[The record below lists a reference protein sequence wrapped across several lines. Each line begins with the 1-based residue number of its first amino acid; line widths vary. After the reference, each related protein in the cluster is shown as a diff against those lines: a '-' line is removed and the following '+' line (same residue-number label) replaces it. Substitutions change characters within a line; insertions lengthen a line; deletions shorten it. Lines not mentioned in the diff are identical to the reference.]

1 MKALVISKINDLSS
15 CREPLDLV
23 DLPDPQPSGSDIIIK
38 VRACG
43 VCHTELDEIEGRT
56 PPEKFPMIPGHEVI
70 GNVVEKGN
78 KANRFEIGDR
88 VGVGWIFSA
97 CGQCYFCK
105 NDMENLCAD
114 FKATGRDEFGGY
126 AEFMKVRE
134 DFAYPIP
141 EVFSDYEAAPLL
153 CAGGVGYRSLRLTGI
168 QNGDPLGLTGF
179 GASGH
184 LVLKLVR
191 KIYPDTPVYVF
202 ARSSA
207 EQKFALE
214 LGAVWAGD
222 TTDRAPVKLRAVIDT
237 TPAWKPVL
245 EALINLQP
253 GGRLVINAIRK
264 ENHDLDLMQ
273 KLSYD
278 NHLWLEKEIKSVA
291 NVTRKDIAR
300 FLESSAESDIRPEV
314 TLYSMEEANLAISEL
329 KNRKIRGAKVLRI
342 S

>member
-38 VRACG
+38 VKACG

-70 GNVVEKGN
+70 GKVVEKGN

-191 KIYPDTPVYVF
+191 KIYPDTP
-202 ARSSA
+202 
-207 EQKFALE
+207 
-214 LGAVWAGD
+214 
-222 TTDRAPVKLRAVIDT
+222 
-237 TPAWKPVL
+237 
-245 EALINLQP
+245 
-253 GGRLVINAIRK
+253 
-264 ENHDLDLMQ
+264 
-273 KLSYD
+273 
-278 NHLWLEKEIKSVA
+278 EI
-291 NVTRKDIAR
+291 
-300 FLESSAESDIRPEV
+300 P
-314 TLYSMEEANLAISEL
+314 
-329 KNRKIRGAKVLRI
+329 
-342 S
+342 